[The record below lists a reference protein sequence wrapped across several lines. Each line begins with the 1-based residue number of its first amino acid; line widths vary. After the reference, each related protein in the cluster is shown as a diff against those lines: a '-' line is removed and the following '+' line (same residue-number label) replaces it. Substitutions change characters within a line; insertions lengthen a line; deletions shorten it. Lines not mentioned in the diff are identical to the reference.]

1 MNTLNKIKY
10 FPNETYLFPERK
22 VALDDLEFAFALD
35 KNPYVGQKIEQ
46 YKVKSKDEAD
56 CLIPTSIL

>member
-1 MNTLNKIKY
+1 VDALNKLKY
-10 FPNETYLFPERK
+10 FPNETYLFPKKK

-46 YKVKSKDEAD
+46 YKAKSKEEAD